1 MGWGAIIA
9 ELSIAL
15 AALIVAVAFAADRM
29 SLIRSRRPWASPK
42 QLGTWTIVE
51 PEAYDDPE
59 GVIDL

>member
-1 MGWGAIIA
+1 MSVAFASIL
-9 ELSIAL
+9 LSL
-15 AALIVAVAFAADRM
+15 AALIAAIAFAADRV
-29 SLIRSRRPWASPK
+29 SLIRSRRPWSSPK